1 MNDSRARPSEGK
13 YNDGLD
19 EAFARPTAPRLT
31 ATQATALRTQR
42 KPPTTVRREM
52 KSAEEV
58 AEEMRGAGRRAGPS
72 RRINLASTPVIA
84 AIVFGVLS
92 LIASASML
100 PMLSRFAD
108 AASISTVI
116 VIAVPVLLA
125 VFFALVFFRGSVTG
139 GWPATMGRGIAVAL
153 ATWPSFSAVA
163 ASMWCGSGAFLS
175 CFGGMLLVTGVVA
188 GGPMLLA
195 SLIGGAVMAWLLR
208 RNTFI

>member
-1 MNDSRARPSEGK
+1 MNDPRARPSEGK

-31 ATQATALRTQR
+31 AAQATVARTQR

-58 AEEMRGAGRRAGPS
+58 AEEMRGSARPAGAS
-72 RRINLASTPVIA
+72 RRINLASTPVVA

-108 AASISTVI
+108 AASISTAI

-125 VFFALVFFRGSVTG
+125 VLFALVFFRGSVTG

-153 ATWPSFSAVA
+153 ATWPTFSAVA
-163 ASMWCGSGAFLS
+163 ASMWCGTGAFLS

-195 SLIGGAVMAWLLR
+195 ALIGGAVMAWLLR